1 MGLLYDFIAIIIWPF
16 KLAIWTAVF
25 LARAVVWLCQGLL
38 NLIVS
43 IGLPALRFLAFV
55 CLLVAAIAL
64 VSDATPE
71 LEGYGRFEPTLFV
84 EHWRSIAPNSVAS
97 AQQAVSNSTHPMIWN
112 LGIAPLINLPTYLI
126 FGALG
131 VLAAMA
137 GRRREKLN
145 VFVN

>member
-1 MGLLYDFIAIIIWPF
+1 MGLLYDFIAIIVWPF
-16 KLAIWTAVF
+16 KFAIWTAVF
-25 LARAVVWLCQGLL
+25 LARAVVWLYSGLL

-55 CLLVAAIAL
+55 FLLVAAIAL

-71 LEGYGRFEPTLFV
+71 LDGYGRFEPTLFV

-97 AQQAVSNSTHPMIWN
+97 AQKAVSDSTHPIIWSF
-112 LGIAPLINLPTYLI
+112 GIAPLINLPTYLI
-126 FGALG
+126 FGVLG
-131 VLAAMA
+131 VLAAVT
-137 GRRREKLN
+137 GRRREKLD